1 MKEKYIVYLVGNDNG
16 RCDYSQLGCNQQMV
30 LIEVDDQKDLLK
42 ELFQLVIGDYVY
54 NSRDD
59 EYYWER
65 GYDWES
71 SYGEVTKDLLNS
83 VEVFKVECFMGDY
96 LEEMRRMRDNKLSEL
111 EKERK
116 LTSEQRQEEKDRLE
130 FERLKKKFHP

>member
-1 MKEKYIVYLVGNDNG
+1 MIYWDVTNISAIFEHFG
-16 RCDYSQLGCNQQMV
+16 R
-30 LIEVDDQKDLLK
+30 KDLLK
-42 ELFQLVIGDYVY
+42 DLFQLVIGDYVY

-116 LTSEQRQEEKDRLE
+116 LTLEQRQEEKDRLE